1 MGIIGRPTLLV
12 KELHFKFVKRK
23 TAFLDHDFE
32 MESLFIPINLSTVG
46 KLRKG

>member
-1 MGIIGRPTLLV
+1 MGIISRPTLLV

-32 MESLFIPINLSTVG
+32 MESLFIPIYG
-46 KLRKG
+46 W